1 MEQANKTV
9 PERDLL
15 HDLHRQLV
23 VIGCDVGCCVNGGK
37 LMLRRGDF
45 VVFGLRQNAKLP
57 QLLVEVFHEC
67 CHAGLDGAEVVIVQL
82 LSLRRL
88 RAEERS
94 AAEDEILALVKH
106 LAVDQEIL
114 LLRSDGGFDAFDVL
128 ISEELQN
135 AQRLLVDCLHRA
147 QQRCFLIERFAAIGA
162 ERRRNAERFALQESV
177 GRGVPGSVASCLKCR
192 AQTARRERGSVRLAL
207 NQLLAGKFHDHAAVR
222 RRADEAVVL
231 FGGDA
236 GQRLEPVRKV
246 CCAMLDRPIAHGL
259 CHGVC
264 HLIVQT
270 HPFIDGLFQG
280 LVNLLRKSGAHD
292 SVVKHQ
298 TSEIIRNRL
307 HPAPLL
313 SMNQNRG
320 KASKIPKRRHC
331 PGFLAV

>member
-1 MEQANKTV
+1 M
-9 PERDLL
+9 
-15 HDLHRQLV
+15 
-23 VIGCDVGCCVNGGK
+23 
-37 LMLRRGDF
+37 
-45 VVFGLRQNAKLP
+45 
-57 QLLVEVFHEC
+57 
-67 CHAGLDGAEVVIVQL
+67 IVQL
-82 LSLRRL
+82 LPLRRL
-88 RAEERS
+88 CTEERS

-114 LLRSDGGFDAFDVL
+114 LLGSDGGFDAFDVL
-128 ISEELQN
+128 VSKELQN
-135 AQRLLVDCLHRA
+135 AQRLLVDCLHRT
-147 QQRCFLIERFAAIGA
+147 QQRCFLVERLTAIRA

-192 AQTARRERGSVRLAL
+192 AQTARREARSVRLAL

-236 GQRLEPVRKV
+236 GQRLEPVRKM
-246 CCAMLDRPIAHGL
+246 CCAMLDRPVSHCL

-270 HPFIDGLFQG
+270 HPFIDGIFQR

-331 PGFLAV
+331 PGLLAV